1 MAQFCSACGGQMA
14 DGAATCPGCGK
25 SVSTGG
31 GAAAKMAPAPASTST
46 SGNDNII
53 ALLCYSPVA
62 IVGIILG
69 LAVEPYKNSKL
80 VKFHAFQSLF
90 TSIGLFVVF
99 FRLGI
104 IGGILGSIMPL
115 LGLVMVPVWFVCWI
129 GTIVLAIFMMMKA
142 YKGEMTKLPIVGEFA
157 AKQAGV

>member
-1 MAQFCSACGGQMA
+1 
-14 DGAATCPGCGK
+14 
-25 SVSTGG
+25 
-31 GAAAKMAPAPASTST
+31 MAPAAS
-46 SGNDNII
+46 SGNNDNII

-99 FRLGI
+99 FGLSI
-104 IGGILGSIMPL
+104 VGGILSSILPL
-115 LGLVMVPVWFVCWI
+115 LALVMVPVWFICMAGMV
-129 GTIVLAIFMMMKA
+129 VLAIYMMIKA
-142 YKGEMTKLPIVGEFA
+142 YGGHMTKLPIVGDFA

>member
-14 DGAATCPGCGK
+14 DGTTACPACGK
-25 SVSTGG
+25 SVGVGG
-31 GAAAKMAPAPASTST
+31 GAAAQMAPASTS
-46 SGNDNII
+46 SSNDNLI

-69 LAVEPYKNSKL
+69 LAVEPYKNNKL

-90 TSIGLFVVF
+90 TCIALFVLF
-99 FRLGI
+99 FGLGVV
-104 IGGILGSIMPL
+104 GSILSAVFAPL
-115 LGLVMVPVWFVCWI
+115 ALIMIPVWFLLWA
-129 GTIVLAIFMMMKA
+129 GSIVLCIYMMIKA
-142 YKGEMTKLPIVGEFA
+142 YKGEMTKLPFVGEFA

>member
-14 DGAATCPGCGK
+14 DAATTCPGCGK

-31 GAAAKMAPAPASTST
+31 GAAAKMAPAAASS

-90 TSIGLFVVF
+90 TAIGLFVVF
-99 FRLGI
+99 FGLGI
-104 IGGILGSIMPL
+104 VGGILSSIMPL
-115 LGLVMVPVWFVCWI
+115 LALVMVPVWFVCWI
-129 GTIVLAIFMMMKA
+129 GTLVLAIYMMMKA
-142 YKGEMTKLPIVGEFA
+142 YKGEMTKLPFVGEFA

>member
-1 MAQFCSACGGQMA
+1 M
-14 DGAATCPGCGK
+14 
-25 SVSTGG
+25 
-31 GAAAKMAPAPASTST
+31 
-46 SGNDNII
+46 
-53 ALLCYSPVA
+53 
-62 IVGIILG
+62 
-69 LAVEPYKNSKL
+69 
-80 VKFHAFQSLF
+80 
-90 TSIGLFVVF
+90 VF
-99 FRLGI
+99 FGLGI

>member
-14 DGAATCPGCGK
+14 DGATTCPGCGK

-80 VKFHAFQSLF
+80 VRFHAFQSLF

-99 FRLGI
+99 FGLSI
-104 IGGILGSIMPL
+104 VGGILSSIMPL
-115 LGLVMVPVWFVCWI
+115 LALVMVPVWFICMAGMV
-129 GTIVLAIFMMMKA
+129 VLAIYMMIKA
-142 YKGEMTKLPIVGEFA
+142 YGGQMTKLPIVGEFA

>member
-25 SVSTGG
+25 TVSTGG
-31 GAAAKMAPAPASTST
+31 GAAAQMAPATS
-46 SGNDNII
+46 SGNNDNII

-99 FRLGI
+99 FGLTI
-104 IGGILGSIMPL
+104 VGGILSSIMPL
-115 LGLVMVPVWFVCWI
+115 LALVMVPVWFVCWI
-129 GTIVLAIFMMMKA
+129 GTIVLAIYMMIKA
-142 YKGEMTKLPIVGEFA
+142 YKGEMTKLPFVGDFA

>member
-1 MAQFCSACGGQMA
+1 MA
-14 DGAATCPGCGK
+14 DGATTCPGCGK
-25 SVSTGG
+25 TVSAGG
-31 GAAAKMAPAPASTST
+31 GAAAQMAPATS

-62 IVGIILG
+62 IVGIIMG

-90 TSIGLFVVF
+90 TCIGLFVAF
-99 FRLGI
+99 FGLGI
-104 IGGILGSIMPL
+104 VASIAGAVFAPLALIILPLYFVLWVGSIIL
-115 LGLVMVPVWFVCWI
+115 CI
-129 GTIVLAIFMMMKA
+129 YMMIKA
-142 YKGEMTKLPIVGEFA
+142 YKGEMTQLPIVGKFA

>member
-14 DGAATCPGCGK
+14 DGATTCPGCGK

-31 GAAAKMAPAPASTST
+31 GTAAKMAPAPAAA

-99 FRLGI
+99 FGLGI
-104 IGGILGSIMPL
+104 VGGILSSIMPL
-115 LGLVMVPVWFVCWI
+115 LALVMVPVWFVCWI
-129 GTIVLAIFMMMKA
+129 GTIVLAIYMMVKA
-142 YKGEMTKLPIVGEFA
+142 YGGHMTKLPIVGEFA

>member
-14 DGAATCPGCGK
+14 DGASTCPACGK
-25 SVSTGG
+25 AVGVGG
-31 GAAAKMAPAPASTST
+31 GAAAQMAPAPAAS

-69 LAVEPYKNSKL
+69 LAVEPYKSSKL

-90 TSIGLFVVF
+90 TCIALFVIF
-99 FRLGI
+99 FGLGI
-104 IGGILGSIMPL
+104 VGSVLSAVFAPL
-115 LGLVMVPVWFVCWI
+115 ALVMIPIWFVMWI
-129 GTIVLAIFMMMKA
+129 GSIVLAIFMMIKA

-157 AKQAGV
+157 SKQAGV

>member
-14 DGAATCPGCGK
+14 DGATTCPGCGK
-25 SVSTGG
+25 TVSTGG
-31 GAAAKMAPAPASTST
+31 GAAAQMAPAAS
-46 SGNDNII
+46 SGNNDNII

-99 FRLGI
+99 FVLSI
-104 IGGILGSIMPL
+104 VGGILSSILPL
-115 LGLVMVPVWFVCWI
+115 LALVMVPVWFICMAGMV
-129 GTIVLAIFMMMKA
+129 VLAIYMMIKA
-142 YKGEMTKLPIVGEFA
+142 YGGHMTKLPIVGDFA

>member
-1 MAQFCSACGGQMA
+1 MSQ
-14 DGAATCPGCGK
+14 DTT
-25 SVSTGG
+25 STGG
-31 GAAAKMAPAPASTST
+31 GAAPQMAPATS

-90 TSIGLFVVF
+90 LCIALFVVF
-99 FRLGI
+99 FGLGI
-104 IGGILGSIMPL
+104 VGSVMSAVFAPLALIMIPL
-115 LGLVMVPVWFVCWI
+115 YFVMWI
-129 GTIVLAIFMMMKA
+129 GSIVLAIYMMIKA
-142 YKGEMTKLPIVGEFA
+142 YGGHMTELPIIGKLA
-157 AKQAGV
+157 AKQAGI

>member
-14 DGAATCPGCGK
+14 DGATTCPGCGK
-25 SVSTGG
+25 TVSTGG
-31 GAAAKMAPAPASTST
+31 GAAAQMAPAAS
-46 SGNDNII
+46 SGNNDNII

-99 FRLGI
+99 FGLGI
-104 IGGILGSIMPL
+104 VGGILGSIMPL

-129 GTIVLAIFMMMKA
+129 GTIVLAIYMMIKA
-142 YKGEMTKLPIVGEFA
+142 YKGEMTKLPFVGDFA

>member
-14 DGAATCPGCGK
+14 DGATTCPGCGK
-25 SVSTGG
+25 SVSVGG
-31 GAAAKMAPAPASTST
+31 GAAAAPAPATS

-62 IVGIILG
+62 IVGIIMG

-90 TSIGLFVVF
+90 LCIGLFVAF
-99 FRLGI
+99 FAVGI
-104 IGGILGSIMPL
+104 IGGILGAMFAPL
-115 LGLVMVPVWFVCWI
+115 ALLMFPLYFILWAGS
-129 GTIVLAIFMMMKA
+129 IVLCIMMMIKS
-142 YKGEMTKLPIVGEFA
+142 YKGEMTKLPIVGNFA

>member
-1 MAQFCSACGGQMA
+1 MA
-14 DGAATCPGCGK
+14 DGATTCPGCGK

-31 GAAAKMAPAPASTST
+31 GAAAKMAPAPAAS

-99 FRLGI
+99 FGLGI
-104 IGGILGSIMPL
+104 LGGILGSIMPL

-129 GTIVLAIFMMMKA
+129 GTIVLAIYMMVKA
-142 YKGEMTKLPIVGEFA
+142 YGGHMTKLPIVGEFA

>member
-14 DGAATCPGCGK
+14 DGATTCPGCGK
-25 SVSTGG
+25 TVSTGG
-31 GAAAKMAPAPASTST
+31 GAAAQMAPTTS
-46 SGNDNII
+46 SGNNENII

-90 TSIGLFVVF
+90 TWIGLCAVSIGLAIV
-99 FRLGI
+99 
-104 IGGILGSIMPL
+104 GGILSTILPL
-115 LGLVMVPVWFVCWI
+115 LALVMVPVWFVMWI
-129 GTIVLAIFMMMKA
+129 GCIVLGIFMMIKA
-142 YKGEMTKLPIVGEFA
+142 YGGHMTKLPIVGDFA